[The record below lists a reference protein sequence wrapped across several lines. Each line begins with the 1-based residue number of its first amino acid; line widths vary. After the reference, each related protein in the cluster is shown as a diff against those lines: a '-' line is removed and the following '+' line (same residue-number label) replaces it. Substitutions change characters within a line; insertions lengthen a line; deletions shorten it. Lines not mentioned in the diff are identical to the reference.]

1 MSVTVGSLSSGSI
14 GPRPGLSSMISATKA
29 SSSCALSAMRSA
41 STYCATSAE
50 ICRRTS
56 PSDTFSI
63 AERLISSMRRRC
75 RRTLASSSLSRSGET
90 EGVDSEAGA
99 SSLGSSATICR
110 LGASTEGSSDIA
122 GGGALV
128 AAACASAMRR
138 VAVKR
143 PNIATSAHQRELAL
157 GFRFR
162 RLRSCLLLGRED
174 HLGERLLDIVAGL
187 HFFERH
193 TAVDRLADEAE
204 IIRDGAGKRLAERAL
219 DVGAAQARPEQ
230 ALLEAVHD
238 HFQRRAVRQPL
249 ANDIHQMARVLEAR
263 HGHLGDEEQA
273 I

>member
-1 MSVTVGSLSSGSI
+1 MSLMVGSLSSGSI
-14 GPRPGLSSMISATKA
+14 GPRPVISSMISSTNA

-90 EGVDSEAGA
+90 EGVDSEGRA

-110 LGASTEGSSDIA
+110 LGASTAGSSDVA
-122 GGGALV
+122 ADGTLV
-128 AAACASAMRR
+128 AAACASAIRR

-162 RLRSCLLLGRED
+162 RLRGCFLLRRED
-174 HLGERLLDIVAGL
+174 HLCERLLDIVAGL
-187 HFFERH
+187 HFLERH
-193 TAVDRLADEAE
+193 ATVDRLADEAE
-204 IIRDGAGKRLAERAL
+204 IIGNRAGERLAERSL

-238 HFQRRAVRQPL
+238 HFQRRPVRQPL
-249 ANDIHQMARVLEAR
+249 ANDIHQMARVLEPR
-263 HGHLGDEEQA
+263 
-273 I
+273 